1 MGWFQDRWCCQC
13 EGVRR
18 GRALSKVSAL
28 LILFGLATTMARPL
42 FVGGARLI
50 PFSFMLVSRG
60 TSLFV
65 MRVLTM
71 SFQTANASI
80 GMVSVTGFGSFE
92 LSQYGSMNTH
102 RSNFCDV
109 VFALQINCSDMVP
122 PRGKA

>member
-1 MGWFQDRWCCQC
+1 MG
-13 EGVRR
+13 
-18 GRALSKVSAL
+18 AL
-28 LILFGLATTMARPL
+28 LLSFGLATTMARPL

-65 MRVLTM
+65 MRVLTV

-92 LSQYGSMNTH
+92 LGQYGLLNTN
-102 RSNFCDV
+102 RGNLCYIIL
-109 VFALQINCSDMVP
+109 ALQVNCSDMVP
-122 PRGKA
+122 P

>member
-1 MGWFQDRWCCQC
+1 M
-13 EGVRR
+13 
-18 GRALSKVSAL
+18 SAL
-28 LILFGLATTMARPL
+28 LVLFGLATAMVRPL

-92 LSQYGSMNTH
+92 LSQFGLTNTN
-102 RSNFCDV
+102 RSDFCDV
-109 VFALQINCSDMVP
+109 VLALQINCSDVVP
-122 PRGKA
+122 LRGKA